1 MSVNINISSEN
12 NNCSF
17 YANFLSRNK
26 IKSKIYP
33 SIFIQNERIYDGC
46 TISLENKFNN
56 QKILNSIIKNIS
68 KEISISYL
76 QIDGL
81 IDGDLYYPYHSFIKL
96 TK

>member
-26 IKSKIYP
+26 IKSKIYS
-33 SIFIQNERIYDGC
+33 SIFINNDKIYDGC

-56 QKILNSIIKNIS
+56 QKILNSIIKKIS
-68 KEISISYL
+68 KEIPISYIE
-76 QIDGL
+76 IDGL
-81 IDGDLYYPYHSFIKL
+81 LDGDIHYPYNHFVK
-96 TK
+96 